1 MAVTF
6 EFINKGT
13 VTASG
18 GSADITISNI
28 PSTYDDLVLF
38 VSTRNTGAFSATSR
52 ALAIEFNGSSS
63 SFSYRRFYGTGGVT
77 GVDNGTTN
85 AFIGIA
91 PGTSATADMFSLSKI
106 YIPDYTSS
114 RKKVFQT
121 DGSVGSNSSS
131 DYEIDLLGGM
141 WDSTSAINSIKIF
154 AVNATT
160 LNLAQYS
167 SATLYGVK
175 KS

>member
-38 VSTRNTGAFSATSR
+38 VSTRNVGAFSASSR
-52 ALAIEFNGSSS
+52 GLAIEFNGSSS
-63 SFSYRRFYGTGGVT
+63 GLSFKRFYGNSSATGA
-77 GVDNGTTN
+77 DSSGTV

-91 PGTSATADMFSLSKI
+91 PGTTATADMFSLSRV
-106 YIPDYTSS
+106 YIPDYASS
-114 RKKVFQT
+114 RKKVFTT
-121 DGSVGSNSSS
+121 DATVGSNSTT
-131 DYEIDLLGGM
+131 DYEIDMLGGM
-141 WDSTSAINSIKIF
+141 WDNSAAINSIRVF
-154 AVNATT
+154 ASNATT
-160 LNLAQYS
+160 VNLAQYS